1 MRTTITIDDDLLREL
16 LALMETSNRT
26 AAINAAIEGHVRRLK
41 LEGLRSLAG
50 QVHIASND
58 EIEAADLEEAERA
71 VAGRR
76 A

>member
-16 LALMETSNRT
+16 LALTETDNRT

-41 LEGLRSLAG
+41 LEGLRDLAG
-50 QVHIASND
+50 QVDIASND
-58 EIEAADLEEAERA
+58 ELEAADLEEAERA
-71 VAGRR
+71 MAGLR

>member
-1 MRTTITIDDDLLREL
+1 MRTTITVDDHLLREL
-16 LALMETSNRT
+16 LALTETDNRT

-50 QVHIASND
+50 QVDIAANE
-58 EIEAADLEEAERA
+58 EIEAIDLAEAERA

-76 A
+76 G